1 MCIDLTIPCLPLTC
15 PAAAATA
22 PGHHVLI
29 LEWCARGSLK
39 DVLYKRQ
46 QPFPWALRLKLA
58 YEVAEGL
65 RCMHT
70 NTPKIIHRDIKAE
83 NVFLTS
89 DWVAKLGDFGAHPH
103 SLRLPL
109 MCLCVCIYTNWT
121 YCMS

>member
-1 MCIDLTIPCLPLTC
+1 MQDYGTRTSSPLLVRDLLLLRNSSLL
-15 PAAAATA
+15 AAATA

-29 LEWCARGSLK
+29 LEWCSRGSLK

-89 DWVAKLGDFGAHPH
+89 EWVAKLGDFG
-103 SLRLPL
+103 
-109 MCLCVCIYTNWT
+109 T
-121 YCMS
+121 

>member
-1 MCIDLTIPCLPLTC
+1 M
-15 PAAAATA
+15 
-22 PGHHVLI
+22 LI

-39 DVLYKRQ
+39 DVLYRRS

-89 DWVAKLGDFGAHPH
+89 DWVAKVGDFGADRSSTLFLVRGTVHAPFIMCRLWMPIS
-103 SLRLPL
+103 SLVGDHVYLY
-109 MCLCVCIYTNWT
+109 VCP
-121 YCMS
+121 CF